1 MIFKFASLQSDT
13 GQKLFELN
21 GLSGNYMETVVY
33 LRDNQVFQESSA
45 ILEILR
51 DLGGIWKVLIIISLI
66 PNSIRDRIYR
76 FIAKRRYSIFGKR
89 ETCLLPTPENNK
101 RFLT

>member
-1 MIFKFASLQSDT
+1 MIFKFASLQSDI

-21 GLSGNYMETVVY
+21 DLSDTYMETVVY

-66 PNSIRDRIYR
+66 PNSISDRIYR

-89 ETCLLPTPENNK
+89 KTCLLPTPENNK